1 MHELL
6 AISCWL
12 RQRCRSVDLL
22 LYQDNEVSAHVVVIV
37 DYDVGSFL
45 EYKGR
50 EVEHLQLSFRRKE
63 LFHQLLREL
72 FLLSQSLDRG
82 MTSDLKWLSARDC
95 RQDVEHGLSLVW

>member
-22 LYQDNEVSAHVVVIV
+22 LYQDNEVSAHVVVE
-37 DYDVGSFL
+37 DDVGSFL

-82 MTSDLKWLSARDC
+82 MTSDLKRLSARQIRD
-95 RQDVEHGLSLVW
+95 

>member
-22 LYQDNEVSAHVVVIV
+22 LYQDNEVSAHVVVE
-37 DYDVGSFL
+37 DGVGSFL

-82 MTSDLKWLSARDC
+82 MTSDLKRLSARD
-95 RQDVEHGLSLVW
+95 